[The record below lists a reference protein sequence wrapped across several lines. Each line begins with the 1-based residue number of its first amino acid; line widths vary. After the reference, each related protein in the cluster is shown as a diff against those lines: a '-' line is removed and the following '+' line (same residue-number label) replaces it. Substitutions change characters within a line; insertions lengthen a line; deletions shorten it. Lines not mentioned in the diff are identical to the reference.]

1 MSNPRGSLTRRA
13 ALYGFSV
20 LSIGCVAV
28 LALACRSAPLPPSL
42 GSAQPELERSA
53 ASAVADEGPG
63 IQSFLDLFGEFKPQA
78 LAASARSVYAE
89 DALFNDGF
97 VALEGSEA
105 IAEYLE
111 RSAGA
116 VDSFEFTVYT
126 VAREGVETYLHWEMT
141 YVVND
146 TTITAP
152 GISHLRFDDSGK
164 VVYHRDYWDASAA
177 IAVFM
182 PPVAA
187 VLRAVRNRL

>member
-1 MSNPRGSLTRRA
+1 MSDPRGCLTRRA
-13 ALYGFSV
+13 TLYGLSV
-20 LSIGCVAV
+20 LLIGCVAV
-28 LALACRSAPLPPSL
+28 LGLACRSVPLPPSL
-42 GSAQPELERSA
+42 GSAQPDLERSA

-63 IQSFLDLFGEFKPQA
+63 IRNFLDLFADFDPEA
-78 LAASARSVYAE
+78 LATSARSVYAE

-126 VAREGVETYLHWEMT
+126 VARVGVETYLHWEMT

-152 GISHLRFDDSGK
+152 GISHLRFNDAGK
-164 VVYHRDYWDASAA
+164 AVYHRDYWDASGA
-177 IAVFM
+177 IAIFV
-182 PPVAA
+182 PPAAA